1 MFRKNPE
8 NKLYNL
14 PLFDYYRLM
23 KITRQSM
30 FSGKTRTL
38 DLDISQFGYDQWMS
52 GKLIQEALPDLSTD
66 EREFL
71 ISGVTSEEWQEY
83 LHVGE

>member
-1 MFRKNPE
+1 
-8 NKLYNL
+8 
-14 PLFDYYRLM
+14 M

-30 FSGKTRTL
+30 FSGKVRTL

-52 GKLIQEALPDLSTD
+52 GKLIQEALPNLSTD

-83 LHVGE
+83 LQVGE

>member
-1 MFRKNPE
+1 
-8 NKLYNL
+8 
-14 PLFDYYRLM
+14 
-23 KITRQSM
+23 M
-30 FSGKTRTL
+30 FSGKVRTL

-52 GKLIQEALPDLSTD
+52 GKLIQEALPNLSTD

-71 ISGVTSEEWQEY
+71 ISGVTAEEWQEY

>member
-1 MFRKNPE
+1 M
-8 NKLYNL
+8 
-14 PLFDYYRLM
+14 M
-23 KITRQSM
+23 ITRQSM
-30 FSGKTRTL
+30 FSGKVRTL

-52 GKLIQEALPDLSTD
+52 GKLIQEALPNLSTD

-71 ISGVTSEEWQEY
+71 ISGVTAEEWQEY

>member
-1 MFRKNPE
+1 
-8 NKLYNL
+8 
-14 PLFDYYRLM
+14 M

-30 FSGKTRTL
+30 FSGKVRTL

-52 GKLIQEALPDLSTD
+52 GKLIQEALPNLSTD

-71 ISGVTSEEWQEY
+71 ISGVTAEEWQEY